1 VQRGGHLVG
10 VTLDGLPDRLV
21 EPPISSVASSR
32 VKSSLQ
38 PSSGK
43 HSQAILGPLMGVIQD
58 MYLNDTHERRG
69 HSQILHFLASV
80 RASYLHHND
89 DARACSLTQQL
100 YRGSGVICRVS
111 AVPSAQSVPPSRR
124 RRPPRGGSL
133 MLLTLLLTIVDPAF
147 HGSRLVCSGLVAV
160 KSSSNPMQL
169 FGVCSAGFEAA
180 PHCSVVGGH
189 TTAQARSSRCSC
201 W

>member
-58 MYLNDTHERRG
+58 MYLHDTHKTHIKVGGTLRYSFPSHQLERATYTTN
-69 HSQILHFLASV
+69 H
-80 RASYLHHND
+80 
-89 DARACSLTQQL
+89 DAKACSLTQQL
-100 YRGSGVICRVS
+100 YREPGVVCLY
-111 AVPSAQSVPPSRR
+111 AQVRSRIF
-124 RRPPRGGSL
+124 RGD
-133 MLLTLLLTIVDPAF
+133 VQ
-147 HGSRLVCSGLVAV
+147 V
-160 KSSSNPMQL
+160 
-169 FGVCSAGFEAA
+169 
-180 PHCSVVGGH
+180 
-189 TTAQARSSRCSC
+189 
-201 W
+201 